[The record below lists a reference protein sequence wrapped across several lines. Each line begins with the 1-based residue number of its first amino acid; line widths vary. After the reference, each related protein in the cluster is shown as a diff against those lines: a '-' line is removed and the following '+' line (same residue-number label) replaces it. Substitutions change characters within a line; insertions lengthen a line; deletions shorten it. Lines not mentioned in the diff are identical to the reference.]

1 MPTIKDIAK
10 LAGVSHGTVSNVLNG
25 RGNVSVKKINAV
37 MDAARQLDYKP
48 NAQAR
53 ELRAGKG
60 VGVAVVL
67 PDITSERY
75 RALYAGIAQ
84 ALSLQVEVNL
94 YLTEEHEQN
103 ERRILQMLAA
113 KQYRLVISVSCLPD
127 AADYYDVLGMDENDI
142 VFLYRQPA
150 GARRFLAPDFV
161 QAGQDIAASL
171 AASPARR
178 IGLFCEELRYPHVE
192 QFTSAL
198 KARLALLQPE
208 SSLTIY
214 ASSPA
219 ESYRSAFAFFM
230 ADPFDAI
237 VAMDREK
244 ADDLKTASHL
254 GSELACPSLYVLSS
268 GEQNLE
274 DTFRLYQQDARQLG
288 YAVAEAFLAASPMQ
302 LPTLK
307 DNKGFGL
314 AIERRQRQSAE
325 PRQVLNFISLPSP
338 SITALGKLLPGFRR
352 QSGIDVKI
360 TSYGYDDMFHLLD
373 NLEQHRDVDIFR
385 VDVAVLPWLAPRLM
399 RPLSSLSDELV
410 SLAAHYSG
418 QSLEKYIF
426 AEDIAYALPFDPS
439 IQLLFYR
446 RDLFEDPVIKRM
458 FYEELGYELAVP
470 ESFADFDA
478 VSGFFA
484 RLHQPDNRQRPIG
497 ACAVMGNARL
507 IATEFLLRYYALGGR
522 LMTDAAGPRL
532 DSVIAAEALQ
542 QYVDQFAHVRALPGG
557 WWSESLALF
566 EQGGVAMLNVFMNL
580 FNDVAHSPSAPLLGY
595 APVPGKMP
603 LLGGGSLGIS
613 RYSQKDR
620 QISVFFNWLF
630 SRDTSEQIALLGGNS
645 AHPALYDNPR
655 VMRSHPWLRLVGTVG
670 YQGVRESAL
679 LGGRGVNLHQ
689 IELIIGQGVMKCIEK
704 TLSVNKA
711 IDAMNAKLQ
720 RIA

>member
-53 ELRAGKG
+53 ELRTGKG

-84 ALSLQVEVNL
+84 ALSLQVDVNL
-94 YLTEEHEQN
+94 YLTEAQEEN

-113 KQYRLVISVSCLPD
+113 KQYRLVISVSCLAN
-127 AADYYDVLGMDENDI
+127 AAEYYDLLGMDANDI
-142 VFLYRQPA
+142 VFLYHQPS
-150 GARRFLAPDFV
+150 GAKRFLGPDFV

-171 AASPARR
+171 AASSARR
-178 IGLFCEELRYPHVE
+178 IGVFCEELRYPHVE
-192 QFTSAL
+192 QFAAAL
-198 KARLALLQPE
+198 KTRLASLQPE

-214 ASSPA
+214 ASSEA
-219 ESYRSAFAFFM
+219 ESYRSAFAFF
-230 ADPFDAI
+230 AAEPFDAI

-244 ADDLKTASHL
+244 ADSLKTASRL
-254 GSELACPSLYVLSS
+254 GSELACPLLYVLSDGDLS
-268 GEQNLE
+268 GEDN
-274 DTFRLYQQDARQLG
+274 FRLYQLDARLLG
-288 YAVAEAFLAASPMQ
+288 YDVAESFLAASPMQ
-302 LPTLK
+302 LPERK
-307 DNKGFGL
+307 SNKGFGS
-314 AIERRQRQSAE
+314 AAGWRPCPRAE
-325 PRQVLNFISLPSP
+325 PRHVLNFISLPSP
-338 SITALGKLLPGFRR
+338 SLSALSKLLPGFRR
-352 QSGIDVKI
+352 QSGIDVNI
-360 TSYGYDDMFHLLD
+360 TQYAYDDMRHLLD
-373 NLEQHRDVDIFR
+373 NPEQHRDVDIFR
-385 VDVAVLPWLAPRLM
+385 IDVAVLPWVAPRLLK
-399 RPLSSLSDELV
+399 P
-410 SLAAHYSG
+410 LAALSNELAALSTRYAG
-418 QSLEKYIF
+418 QSLEQYIF
-426 AEDIAYALPFDPS
+426 AKGVAYALPFDPS

-446 RDLFEDPVIKRM
+446 RDLFEDPVLKRM

-478 VSGFFA
+478 VSAFFA
-484 RLHQPDNRQRPIG
+484 GLHQPGDRQRPIG
-497 ACAVMGNARL
+497 ASAVTGNARL
-507 IATEFLLRYYALGGR
+507 IATEFLLRYYALDGR
-522 LMTDAAGPRL
+522 LMTNAAGPRL
-532 DSVIAAEALQ
+532 EPAIAAVALQ

-595 APVPGKMP
+595 APVPGKKP

-630 SRDTSEQIALLGGNS
+630 SKETSEQIALLGGNS

-655 VMRSHPWLRLVGTVG
+655 IMRSHPWLRLVGSVG
-670 YQGVRESAL
+670 YQGVRESSL
-679 LGGRGVNLHQ
+679 PDGRGVNLYQ
-689 IELIIGQGVMKCIEK
+689 IELIIGQSVMACMDK

-711 IDAMNAKLQ
+711 IEVMNAKLQ
-720 RIA
+720 RIS